1 MSTVRKKI
9 VFIGPAGT
17 GKTSIKKTFFEKYSP
32 ISLLKEPLNPSRGV
46 NTSNYNLFNSN
57 LGLFDLA
64 GQENNLWLS
73 DANKSVLNNSNLI
86 ICIFDIHNSVESIVQ
101 FLLNVYQ
108 ILVELNL
115 DSCRVVAFMNKI
127 DLVSDSYVKRKIKT
141 IREFFTIQH
150 PRGDL
155 FEIFQTS
162 ITKEHYFYTFKILL
176 KLLKNMISYNG
187 MTIQKTQFAN
197 SIYNTFLILDGVQ
210 NSSLPIKELALSLNI
225 IETEALSLLKTMQEK
240 RIITALN
247 EMNTINLSDSAYFL
261 KFGLEHQND
270 KEREENLEFETFYF
284 FFILNEWN
292 A

>member
-1 MSTVRKKI
+1 M
-9 VFIGPAGT
+9 FIGPAGT

-32 ISLLKEPLNPSRGV
+32 ISLLKEPLNPSRGI
-46 NTSNYNLFNSN
+46 NTSNYYFFDSN

-101 FLLNVYQ
+101 FLINVYQ
-108 ILVELNL
+108 IQVELNL
-115 DSCRVVAFMNKI
+115 DSCRVVAFINKI

-162 ITKEHYFYTFKILL
+162 ITKEHYFYTFKVLL
-176 KLLKNMISYNG
+176 KLLKHMISHKEL
-187 MTIQKTQFAN
+187 TIQKTQFAN
-197 SIYNTFLILDGVQ
+197 SIYNTFLTLDGVE
-210 NSSLPIKELALSLNI
+210 NRTLSIKNLVLSLNI
-225 IETEALSLLKTMQEK
+225 NETETSSLLTTMQEK
-240 RIITALN
+240 RIIN
-247 EMNTINLSDSAYFL
+247 NMKEMNTINLSDSAYFF

-284 FFILNEWN
+284 FFILNECN